1 MRDDLLHQYERELAF
16 LRQTG
21 AEFARKYPKVASRL
35 LLEPNKSDD
44 PHVER
49 LLEAF
54 AFLAA
59 RVHLKIDDDF
69 PEVSEALLNV
79 VYPNYIRPLPSMSL
93 VEFHLDPEQ
102 GKLTT
107 GLTIPRDTQLVSR
120 LVGGAPC
127 KFRTCY
133 DTTLWPLEVSGA
145 RWAGLQDLGGSVAS
159 PDAVGALRIELS
171 CLPEISFEELEVDT
185 IRFHINAES
194 NLAATLYELLFNNCI
209 DVLARDPTRGAK
221 GQTISLS
228 ASALSPVGFA
238 EDEGMVP
245 YEKRSFLAYRLL
257 QEYFV
262 FPEKYLFLDVSG
274 LSRLRESGFRE
285 KAELVFLISKFGRAD
300 RRSLLETGLSAGT
313 FRLGA
318 TPIVNLFTKASE
330 PILLNQRK
338 QEYLVVPDARRRET
352 TGIFSID
359 RVVAVTR
366 GQNEPIPF
374 EPFYSFRHEAHDT
387 RDQTF
392 WSAKRRPVS
401 WRTDEGTDVYL
412 SFADLSARIVHPEL
426 DAVTAYLTCHN
437 GDLPSRLPFGN
448 EAQGDFQM
456 PGSGPV
462 AKIVA
467 LVKPTAVVEPP
478 LGKPQLWRLISQLS
492 LNYLSLVE
500 GGAEGLREL
509 LRLHDFTDSASNEKQ
524 IKGITDVVSTP
535 CYSRIETEHGLT
547 FARGHRVEMEFDEEQ
562 FAGAGMFLFAAVLER
577 FLGLYTSLNSF
588 VILAARS
595 GQRKELVREWLPRA
609 GWKVLL

>member
-1 MRDDLLHQYERELAF
+1 MRDDLLHYYERELTF

-49 LLEAF
+49 LLEGF

-79 VYPNYIRPLPSMSL
+79 VYPHYIRPIPSMSL

-107 GLTIPRDTQLVSR
+107 GLGIPKDTPLISR
-120 LVGGAPC
+120 SAGGAPC

-133 DTTLWPLEVSGA
+133 ETTLWPLEVSEA
-145 RWAGLQDLGGSVAS
+145 RWTGLQDLGAS
-159 PDAVGALRIELS
+159 ARSADAVGSLRLELS
-171 CLPEISFEELEVDT
+171 CLPEISLEQLELDT
-185 IRFHINAES
+185 LRFHINAES
-194 NLAATLYELLFNNCI
+194 NLAATLYELLFNNCVDI
-209 DVLARDPTRGAK
+209 LVRDPDAGGKAEPILLPRG
-221 GQTISLS
+221 SLT
-228 ASALSPVGFA
+228 PVGFG
-238 EDEGMVP
+238 EDEGMLP
-245 YEKRSFLAYRLL
+245 FARRSFLAYRLL

-262 FPEKYLFLDVSG
+262 FPQKYLFLDLSG
-274 LSRLRESGFRE
+274 LARLREAGFGER
-285 KAELVFLISKFGRAD
+285 AEIIFVISKFERDD
-300 RRSLLETGLSAGT
+300 RRPLLETGVSAST
-313 FRLGA
+313 FRLGC

-352 TGIFSID
+352 TGVFSVD

-366 GQNEPIPF
+366 GQNVPIPF
-374 EPFYSFRHEAHDT
+374 EPFYSFRHGSAET
-387 RDQTF
+387 REGTF
-392 WSAKRRPVS
+392 WYAKRRAAG
-401 WRTDEGTDVYL
+401 WRVDEGTDVYL
-412 SFADLSARIVHPEL
+412 AFSDLSARTVHPDL
-426 DAVTAYLTCHN
+426 DAVTATLTCHN

-448 EAQGDFQM
+448 ETQGDFQM
-456 PGSGPV
+456 PGGGPID
-462 AKIVA
+462 KIVA
-467 LVKPTAVVEPP
+467 LVNPTAVLEPP

-492 LNYLSLVE
+492 LNYLSLVD
-500 GGAEGLREL
+500 GGPDGLQEL
-509 LRLHDFTDSASNEKQ
+509 LRLHDFASTASTEKQ
-524 IKGITDVVSTP
+524 IEGLVGVNSTP
-535 CYSRIETEHGLT
+535 SYSRIETEHGLT
-547 FARGHRVEMEFDEEQ
+547 FARGHRVEIEFDEEQ
-562 FAGAGMFLFAAVLER
+562 FAGAGVYLFAAVLER

-588 VILAARS
+588 VRLAVRS
-595 GQRKELVREWLPRA
+595 RQRKELVCEWPPRA